1 MAQEK
6 KKAPFLVDEEMIK
19 NATSYISLATKKAI
33 AKGLAD
39 ACLVAIDTT
48 TEKIASETQL
58 PIPQLYRE
66 ECGAKSLYLMYYFLT
81 EYLHIKLSDEFPEEE
96 YDYYA
101 SSHIFNQ
108 LERFKTADK
117 EIKDKV
123 FDILYDYKELKKMLD
138 TEIFNLKESRNDTLD
153 RIQDSI
159 SLFASPENIK
169 QLNDLLQKT
178 IGEVETAQKK
188 LADKRTTASVSQKE
202 TVKSKPKSTEKK

>member
-1 MAQEK
+1 MAQK
-6 KKAPFLVDEEMIK
+6 KQPFIIDEEMIK
-19 NATSYISLATKKAI
+19 KATSYIPLATKKAI
-33 AKGLAD
+33 VTALAD
-39 ACLVAIDTT
+39 ACLVAVDKT
-48 TEKIASETQL
+48 TENIATETQL

-81 EYLHIKLSDEFPEEE
+81 EYLHIKLSDEFTEEE
-96 YDYYA
+96 YDFYA

-108 LERFKTADK
+108 LERFKCGNAD
-117 EIKDKV
+117 IKNKV
-123 FDILYDYKELKKMLD
+123 FDILYDFKELKKMLD
-138 TEIFNLKESRNDTLD
+138 TEIFNLKESRNNTLD

-188 LADKRTTASVSQKE
+188 LDEKRATAKKVE
-202 TVKSKPKSTEKK
+202 TKPTEKK

>member
-1 MAQEK
+1 MAHEK
-6 KKAPFLVDEEMIK
+6 KIFIIDEEMIK
-19 NATSYISLATKKAI
+19 KATSYIPLATKKAI
-33 AKGLAD
+33 AIALAD
-39 ACLVAIDTT
+39 ACLVAVDKT
-48 TEKIASETQL
+48 TENIATETQL

-66 ECGAKSLYLMYYFLT
+66 ECGAKPLYLMYYFLT
-81 EYLHIKLSDEFPEEE
+81 EYLHIAMSDEFTEEE

-138 TEIFNLKESRNDTLD
+138 TEIFNLKESRNNTLD

-188 LADKRTTASVSQKE
+188 LADKRTSVKKTE
-202 TVKSKPKSTEKK
+202 TKPTEKK

>member
-1 MAQEK
+1 MAQK
-6 KKAPFLVDEEMIK
+6 KETFIIDEEMIK
-19 NATSYISLATKKAI
+19 KATSYIPLATKKGI
-33 AKGLAD
+33 ATALAD
-39 ACLVAIDTT
+39 ACLVAIDKT
-48 TEKIASETQL
+48 TENIATETQL

-66 ECGAKSLYLMYYFLT
+66 ECGAKPLYLMYYFLT
-81 EYLHIKLSDEFPEEE
+81 EYLHIAVSDEFTEEE

-101 SSHIFNQ
+101 GSHIFNQ

-138 TEIFNLKESRNDTLD
+138 TEIFNLKESRNSSLD
-153 RIQDSI
+153 RLSDSI
-159 SLFASPENIK
+159 SLFSSPENIK

-188 LADKRTTASVSQKE
+188 LAEKRTAAKKTE
-202 TVKSKPKSTEKK
+202 PKPTEKK

>member
-1 MAQEK
+1 MAQK
-6 KKAPFLVDEEMIK
+6 KQPFIIDEEMIK
-19 NATSYISLATKKAI
+19 KATSYIPLATKKAI
-33 AKGLAD
+33 AIALAD
-39 ACLVAIDTT
+39 ACLVAVDKT
-48 TEKIASETQL
+48 TENIAAETQL

-66 ECGAKSLYLMYYFLT
+66 ECGAKPLYLMYYFLT
-81 EYLHIKLSDEFPEEE
+81 EYLHIAVSDEFTEEE

-117 EIKDKV
+117 IIKDKV
-123 FDILYDYKELKKMLD
+123 FDILYDFKELKKMLD

-178 IGEVETAQKK
+178 ISEVETAQKK
-188 LADKRTTASVSQKE
+188 LADKRTTAKKTE
-202 TVKSKPKSTEKK
+202 TKPTEKK

>member
-1 MAQEK
+1 MAQTK
-6 KKAPFLVDEEMIK
+6 KKEPFIIDEEMIK
-19 NATSYISLATKKAI
+19 KATSYIPLATKKAI
-33 AKGLAD
+33 AIALAD
-39 ACLVAIDTT
+39 ACLVAVDKT
-48 TEKIASETQL
+48 TENIATETQL

-66 ECGAKSLYLMYYFLT
+66 ECGAKPLYLMYYFLT
-81 EYLHIKLSDEFPEEE
+81 EYLHIAVSDEFTEEE

-159 SLFASPENIK
+159 SLFASPENVK

-188 LADKRTTASVSQKE
+188 LAEKRGTAKKTE
-202 TVKSKPKSTEKK
+202 TKPTEKK

>member
-1 MAQEK
+1 MAQAK
-6 KKAPFLVDEEMIK
+6 KREPFIVDEEMIK
-19 NATSYISLATKKAI
+19 KATSYIPLATKKAI
-33 AKGLAD
+33 ATALAD
-39 ACLVAIDTT
+39 ACLVAVDKT
-48 TEKIASETQL
+48 TENIATETQL

-81 EYLHIKLSDEFPEEE
+81 EYLHIAVSDEFTEEE

-138 TEIFNLKESRNDTLD
+138 TEIFNLKESRNNGLERVQSYID
-153 RIQDSI
+153 
-159 SLFASPENIK
+159 LFASPDNIK

-188 LADKRTTASVSQKE
+188 LADKRTATKKTE
-202 TVKSKPKSTEKK
+202 TKTTEKK

>member
-1 MAQEK
+1 MAQK
-6 KKAPFLVDEEMIK
+6 KQPFIIDEEMIK
-19 NATSYISLATKKAI
+19 KATSYIPLATKKAI
-33 AKGLAD
+33 AIALAD
-39 ACLVAIDTT
+39 ACLVAVDKT
-48 TEKIASETQL
+48 TENIATETQL

-66 ECGAKSLYLMYYFLT
+66 ECGAKSLYLTYYFLT
-81 EYLHIKLSDEFPEEE
+81 EYLHIKLSDEFTEEE

-138 TEIFNLKESRNDTLD
+138 TEIFNLKESRNNGLD
-153 RIQDSI
+153 RVQSYID
-159 SLFASPENIK
+159 LFASPENIK

-188 LADKRTTASVSQKE
+188 LTDKRTSVKKTE
-202 TVKSKPKSTEKK
+202 TKQTEKK

>member
-1 MAQEK
+1 MAQK
-6 KKAPFLVDEEMIK
+6 KQPFIIDEEMIK
-19 NATSYISLATKKAI
+19 KATSYIPLATKKAI
-33 AKGLAD
+33 AIALAD
-39 ACLVAIDTT
+39 ACLVAVDKT
-48 TEKIASETQL
+48 TENIATETQL

-66 ECGAKSLYLMYYFLT
+66 ECGAKPLYLMYYFLT
-81 EYLHIKLSDEFPEEE
+81 EYLHIAVSDEFTEEE

-159 SLFASPENIK
+159 SLFASPENVK

-188 LADKRTTASVSQKE
+188 LAEKRGTAKKTE
-202 TVKSKPKSTEKK
+202 TKPTEKK